1 MGAGLG
7 TDAALARSFDAPDEA
22 RETAGVRK
30 DTVRLGATPVTRA
43 VYPAGWLHSRDFEAA
58 PCADTHVGY
67 CAAGRLRVWWP
78 DGTELVVAAGDAFVL
93 PPGHDAE
100 CLEACTL
107 IQFDGGES
115 ARERFG
121 L

>member
-1 MGAGLG
+1 MGAALG
-7 TDAALARSFDAPDEA
+7 TDAARVRSFDRPDEA
-22 RETAGVRK
+22 RDVAGVRK
-30 DTVRLGATPVTRA
+30 DTVRVGEVPVTRA
-43 VYPAGWLHSRDFEAA
+43 VYPAGWLHSRDAGPE
-58 PCADTHVGY
+58 PCADTHVAY

-78 DGTELVVAAGDAFVL
+78 DGTAVEVAAGELAVL

-107 IQFDGGES
+107 IQIDAGES
-115 ARERFG
+115 ARGRFG